1 MVKYKNMVVGVTP
14 DTDVDAVPASAAR
27 ARAPNLNA
35 EESSQSEGT
44 TAQPIDDTTAKATD
58 EVAKSSAQI
67 ANWLKRGEIEISE
80 ATMDGVKQQAKEGI
94 PRLQRGVKYTAR
106 QICGPSYWKVLSK
119 ADKIMTGMALAKLV
133 ADKQLPLAPAGT
145 NWSNA
150 RVYSLI

>member
-1 MVKYKNMVVGVTP
+1 MVKYKNKVVGVTP
-14 DTDVDAVPASAAR
+14 DSGGET
-27 ARAPNLNA
+27 APTSSEGTTAPDLNA

-44 TAQPIDDTTAKATD
+44 TAQPIDDTTAKAAD
-58 EVAKSSAQI
+58 EVTKSSAQI

-80 ATMDGVKQQAKEGI
+80 ATMDGVKQQAKAGI

-106 QICGPSYWKVLSK
+106 QICGLSYWKVLPK

-133 ADKQLPLAPAGT
+133 ADKQLLLAPAGT